1 MSALDDIL
9 KKKYEEAS
17 PIERCLVLGFDGS
30 VRLKLLEAAA
40 EELVALQKENELLRG
55 GAQLGPIVGAE
66 VIRKQEVELAA
77 LRRVFEA
84 ARKYITIVNNFCEQ
98 PGDEEEWLAALAE
111 YDKCVK

>member
-1 MSALDDIL
+1 M
-9 KKKYEEAS
+9 
-17 PIERCLVLGFDGS
+17 GFDGS

-77 LRRVFEA
+77 LRRVAEA
-84 ARKYITIVNNFCEQ
+84 ARAFSIGPTIEQKTIVDGKTFVSLEVS
-98 PGDEEEWLAALAE
+98 EVERLADAFAE
-111 YDKCVK
+111 YDKCRAA